1 MGPRLE
7 TGRTVDSDVKLQ
19 ILIEAL
25 SAAGTSALAIDEC
38 GGVVISTMSDAALE
52 QDIAAFVSERLTR
65 VGDGARLVMGHEGVR
80 LSLTVRP
87 TAKEHGALW
96 VVVAHEVRAAT
107 AHAGI
112 EWLNADEVEARYES
126 SAYGIVEDAAAVAA
140 PVRESYARGVPLM
153 LEGELGAGQDQI
165 AKRLY
170 LDGPYADQPFVS
182 VALDEL
188 TDRGWR
194 HLLKS
199 SESPL
204 FQTGL
209 TLCMGGWHAVGS
221 QRLRELVSA
230 MIDTALATR
239 CHVVLTA
246 NDMPGGGE
254 SDQAAFVTE
263 RLACA
268 VSVAP
273 AIAEQGGASEKVARY
288 LEYLADM
295 FETATPALS
304 SSAAKTLDAYRWP
317 RNYLQ
322 LREVSERLYILV
334 GTGTAERAVAEEVL
348 AQEDVIKTAI
358 FGAPTLDSDLYIL
371 RPLADT
377 ERDIARLVL
386 QHLHGN
392 RTRAAE
398 VLDISRT
405 TLWRLLKD
413 SDR

>member
-1 MGPRLE
+1 M
-7 TGRTVDSDVKLQ
+7 DSDAKLQ

-25 SAAGTSALAIDEC
+25 SAAGASALAIDER

-52 QDIAAFVSERLTR
+52 QDIAAFVSERLAR

-87 TAKEHGALW
+87 TAKERGALW
-96 VVVAHEVRAAT
+96 VVVAHEVRAAAT
-107 AHAGI
+107 HAGI
-112 EWLNADEVEARYES
+112 EWLNADEVEARYAS
-126 SAYGIVEDAAAVAA
+126 STYGIVEDAAAVAV

-165 AKRLY
+165 ARRLY

-194 HLLKS
+194 HVLKS
-199 SESPL
+199 AESPL

-209 TLCMGGWHAVGS
+209 TLCIEGWNAVGP
-221 QRLRELVSA
+221 QRLRELVSTMA
-230 MIDTALATR
+230 DTALATR

-246 NDMPGGGE
+246 NDMPGGSE

-263 RLACA
+263 RFACA

-273 AIAEQGGASEKVARY
+273 AIAEQGAASEKVSRY
-288 LEYLADM
+288 LGYLADM
-295 FETATPALS
+295 FKTGAPWL
-304 SSAAKTLDAYRWP
+304 SAAAAETLDAYRWP

-334 GTGTAERAVAEEVL
+334 GAGTVERAVAKEVL
-348 AQEDVIKTAI
+348 AQEDVIKTAT
-358 FGAPTLDSDLYIL
+358 FGAPALESDLYIL

-377 ERDIARLVL
+377 ERDVARLVL

-398 VLDISRT
+398 VLGISRT

-413 SDR
+413 NDR

>member
-1 MGPRLE
+1 M
-7 TGRTVDSDVKLQ
+7 DSDAKLQ

-25 SAAGTSALAIDEC
+25 SAAGASALAIDER
-38 GGVVISTMSDAALE
+38 GGVVISTMSDAVLE
-52 QDIAAFVSERLTR
+52 QDIAAFVSERLAR

-96 VVVAHEVRAAT
+96 VVVAHEVRAAA

-170 LDGPYADQPFVS
+170 LDGPYADQPFVF

-209 TLCMGGWHAVGS
+209 TLCVSGWHAVGP

-273 AIAEQGGASEKVARY
+273 AIAEQGGASKKTACY
-288 LEYLADM
+288 LKYLADM
-295 FETATPALS
+295 FKTGAPML
-304 SSAAKTLDAYRWP
+304 SAAAAETLDAYRWP

-334 GTGTAERAVAEEVL
+334 GAGTVERAVAKEVL
-348 AQEDVIKTAI
+348 AQEDVIKTAT
-358 FGAPTLDSDLYIL
+358 FGAPALESDLYIL

-377 ERDIARLVL
+377 ERDVARLVL
-386 QHLHGN
+386 QHLQGN

-398 VLDISRT
+398 VLGISRT

-413 SDR
+413 DDR

>member
-1 MGPRLE
+1 M
-7 TGRTVDSDVKLQ
+7 DSDAKLQ

-25 SAAGTSALAIDEC
+25 SATGASALAIDER

-52 QDIAAFVSERLTR
+52 QDIAAFVSERLAR

-87 TAKEHGALW
+87 TAKERGALW
-96 VVVAHEVRAAT
+96 VVVAHEVRAAAT
-107 AHAGI
+107 HAGI
-112 EWLNADEVEARYES
+112 EWLNADEVEARYAS
-126 SAYGIVEDAAAVAA
+126 STYGIVEDAAAVAA
-140 PVRESYARGVPLM
+140 PVRGSYARGVPLM

-209 TLCMGGWHAVGS
+209 TLCMGGWHAVGP

-273 AIAEQGGASEKVARY
+273 AIAEQNGASEKVARY
-288 LEYLADM
+288 LGYLADM
-295 FETATPALS
+295 FKTGAPML
-304 SSAAKTLDAYRWP
+304 SAAAAETLDAYRWP

-334 GTGTAERAVAEEVL
+334 GAGTVERAVAKEVL
-348 AQEDVIKTAI
+348 AQEDVIKTAT
-358 FGAPTLDSDLYIL
+358 FGAPALESDLYIL

-377 ERDIARLVL
+377 ERDVVRLVL

-398 VLDISRT
+398 VLGISRT

-413 SDR
+413 NDR

>member
-1 MGPRLE
+1 M
-7 TGRTVDSDVKLQ
+7 DSDAKLQ

-25 SAAGTSALAIDEC
+25 SAAGVSALAVDER

-52 QDIAAFVSERLTR
+52 QDIAAFVSERLAR

-87 TAKEHGALW
+87 TAKERGALW
-96 VVVAHEVRAAT
+96 VVVAHEVRAAAT
-107 AHAGI
+107 HAGI
-112 EWLNADEVEARYES
+112 EWLNADEVEARYAS
-126 SAYGIVEDAAAVAA
+126 STYGIVEDAAAVAA
-140 PVRESYARGVPLM
+140 PVRGSYARGVPLM

-209 TLCMGGWHAVGS
+209 TLCMGGWHAVGP

-230 MIDTALATR
+230 MIDTVLATR

-254 SDQAAFVTE
+254 CDQAAFVAE

-288 LEYLADM
+288 LGYLADM
-295 FETATPALS
+295 FKTGAPML
-304 SSAAKTLDAYRWP
+304 SAAAAETLDAYRWP

-334 GTGTAERAVAEEVL
+334 GAGTVERAVAKEVL
-348 AQEDVIKTAI
+348 AQEDVIKTAT
-358 FGAPTLDSDLYIL
+358 FGAPALESDLYIL

-377 ERDIARLVL
+377 ERDVARLVL

-398 VLDISRT
+398 VLGISRT

-413 SDR
+413 NDR

>member
-1 MGPRLE
+1 M
-7 TGRTVDSDVKLQ
+7 DSDAKLQ

-25 SAAGTSALAIDEC
+25 SAAGASALAIDER

-52 QDIAAFVSERLTR
+52 QDIAAFVSERLAR

-87 TAKEHGALW
+87 TAKERGALW
-96 VVVAHEVRAAT
+96 VVVAHEVRAAAT
-107 AHAGI
+107 HAGI
-112 EWLNADEVEARYES
+112 EWLNADEVEARYAS
-126 SAYGIVEDAAAVAA
+126 STYGIVEDAAAVAV

-165 AKRLY
+165 ARRLY
-170 LDGPYADQPFVS
+170 LDGPYADQPFVF

-209 TLCMGGWHAVGS
+209 TLCMGGWHAVGP

-273 AIAEQGGASEKVARY
+273 AIVEQGGASEKVARY
-288 LEYLADM
+288 LGYLADM
-295 FETATPALS
+295 FKTGSPML
-304 SSAAKTLDAYRWP
+304 SAAAAETLDAYRWP

-334 GTGTAERAVAEEVL
+334 GAGTVERAVAKEVL
-348 AQEDVIKTAI
+348 AQEDVIKTAT
-358 FGAPTLDSDLYIL
+358 FGAPALESDLYIL

-377 ERDIARLVL
+377 ERDVARLVL

-398 VLDISRT
+398 VLGISRT

-413 SDR
+413 NDR

>member
-1 MGPRLE
+1 M
-7 TGRTVDSDVKLQ
+7 DSDAKLQ

-25 SAAGTSALAIDEC
+25 SAAGVSALAVDER

-52 QDIAAFVSERLTR
+52 QDIAAFVSERLAR

-87 TAKEHGALW
+87 TAKERGALW
-96 VVVAHEVRAAT
+96 VVVAHEVRAAAT
-107 AHAGI
+107 HAGI
-112 EWLNADEVEARYES
+112 EWLNADEVEARYAS
-126 SAYGIVEDAAAVAA
+126 STYGIVEDAAAVAV

-209 TLCMGGWHAVGS
+209 TLCMGGWHAVGP

-239 CHVVLTA
+239 CHVLLTA

-288 LEYLADM
+288 LGYLADM
-295 FETATPALS
+295 FKTGAPML
-304 SSAAKTLDAYRWP
+304 SAAAAETLDAYRWP

-334 GTGTAERAVAEEVL
+334 GAGTVERAVAKEVL
-348 AQEDVIKTAI
+348 AQEDVIKTAT
-358 FGAPTLDSDLYIL
+358 FGAPALESDLYIL

-377 ERDIARLVL
+377 ERDVARLVL

-398 VLDISRT
+398 VLGISRT

-413 SDR
+413 NDR

>member
-1 MGPRLE
+1 M
-7 TGRTVDSDVKLQ
+7 DSDAKLQ

-25 SAAGTSALAIDEC
+25 SAAGASALAIDER

-52 QDIAAFVSERLTR
+52 QDIAAFVSERLAR

-87 TAKEHGALW
+87 TAKERGALW
-96 VVVAHEVRAAT
+96 VVVAHEVRAAAT
-107 AHAGI
+107 HAGI
-112 EWLNADEVEARYES
+112 EWLNADEVEARYAS
-126 SAYGIVEDAAAVAA
+126 STYGIVEDAAAVAV

-165 AKRLY
+165 ARRLY

-199 SESPL
+199 PESPL

-209 TLCMGGWHAVGS
+209 TLCMGGWHAVGP

-288 LEYLADM
+288 LGYLADM
-295 FETATPALS
+295 FKTGAPML
-304 SSAAKTLDAYRWP
+304 SAAAAETLDAYRWP

-334 GTGTAERAVAEEVL
+334 GAGTVERAVAKEVL
-348 AQEDVIKTAI
+348 AQEDVIKTAT
-358 FGAPTLDSDLYIL
+358 FGAPALESDLYIL

-377 ERDIARLVL
+377 ERDVARLVL

-398 VLDISRT
+398 VLGISRT

-413 SDR
+413 NDR

>member
-1 MGPRLE
+1 M
-7 TGRTVDSDVKLQ
+7 DSDAKLQ

-25 SAAGTSALAIDEC
+25 SAAGASALAIDER
-38 GGVVISTMSDAALE
+38 GGVVISTMSDAVLE
-52 QDIAAFVSERLTR
+52 QDIAAFVSERLAR

-96 VVVAHEVRAAT
+96 VVVAHEVRAAA

-170 LDGPYADQPFVS
+170 LDGPYADQPFVF

-209 TLCMGGWHAVGS
+209 TLCVSGWHAVGP

-273 AIAEQGGASEKVARY
+273 AIAEQGGASKKTACY
-288 LEYLADM
+288 LKYLADM
-295 FETATPALS
+295 FKTGAPML
-304 SSAAKTLDAYRWP
+304 SAA
-317 RNYLQ
+317 
-322 LREVSERLYILV
+322 
-334 GTGTAERAVAEEVL
+334 
-348 AQEDVIKTAI
+348 
-358 FGAPTLDSDLYIL
+358 
-371 RPLADT
+371 
-377 ERDIARLVL
+377 
-386 QHLHGN
+386 
-392 RTRAAE
+392 AAE
-398 VLDISRT
+398 
-405 TLWRLLKD
+405 TLHN
-413 SDR
+413 

>member
-1 MGPRLE
+1 M
-7 TGRTVDSDVKLQ
+7 DSDAKLQ

-25 SAAGTSALAIDEC
+25 SAAGASALAIDER

-52 QDIAAFVSERLTR
+52 QDIAAFVSERLAR

-87 TAKEHGALW
+87 TAKERGALW
-96 VVVAHEVRAAT
+96 VVVAHEVRAAAT
-107 AHAGI
+107 HAGI

-126 SAYGIVEDAAAVAA
+126 STYGIVEGAAAVAA
-140 PVRESYARGVPLM
+140 PVAESYARGVPLM
-153 LEGELGAGQDQI
+153 LEGELGAGQVEI

-170 LDGPYADQPFVS
+170 LDGPFADQPFVS

-194 HLLKS
+194 HVLKS
-199 SESPL
+199 AESPL

-209 TLCMGGWHAVGS
+209 TLCIEGWNAVGP
-221 QRLRELVSA
+221 QRLRELVSTMA
-230 MIDTALATR
+230 DTALATR

-246 NDMPGGGE
+246 NDMPGGSE

-263 RLACA
+263 RFACA

-273 AIAEQGGASEKVARY
+273 AIAEQGAASEKVARY
-288 LEYLADM
+288 LGYLADM
-295 FETATPALS
+295 FKTGAPWL
-304 SSAAKTLDAYRWP
+304 SAAAAETLDAYRWP

-334 GTGTAERAVAEEVL
+334 GAGTVERAVAKEVL
-348 AQEDVIKTAI
+348 AQEDVIKTAT
-358 FGAPTLDSDLYIL
+358 FGAPALESDLYIL

-377 ERDIARLVL
+377 ERDVARLVL

-398 VLDISRT
+398 VLGISRT

-413 SDR
+413 NDR

>member
-1 MGPRLE
+1 M
-7 TGRTVDSDVKLQ
+7 DSDAKLQ

-25 SAAGTSALAIDEC
+25 SAAGASALAIDER

-52 QDIAAFVSERLTR
+52 QDIAAFVSERLAC

-87 TAKEHGALW
+87 TAKERGALW
-96 VVVAHEVRAAT
+96 VVVAHEVRAAAT
-107 AHAGI
+107 HAGI
-112 EWLNADEVEARYES
+112 EWLNADEVEARYAS
-126 SAYGIVEDAAAVAA
+126 STYGIVEDAAAVAA
-140 PVRESYARGVPLM
+140 PVRGSYARGVPLM

-209 TLCMGGWHAVGS
+209 TLCMGGWHAVGP

-273 AIAEQGGASEKVARY
+273 AIAEQNGASEKVARY
-288 LEYLADM
+288 LGYLADM
-295 FETATPALS
+295 FKTGAPML
-304 SSAAKTLDAYRWP
+304 SAAAAETLDAYRWP

-334 GTGTAERAVAEEVL
+334 GAGTVERAVAKEVL
-348 AQEDVIKTAI
+348 AQEDVIKTAT
-358 FGAPTLDSDLYIL
+358 FGAPALESDLYIL

-377 ERDIARLVL
+377 ERDVARLVL

-398 VLDISRT
+398 VLGISRT

-413 SDR
+413 NDR

>member
-1 MGPRLE
+1 M
-7 TGRTVDSDVKLQ
+7 DSDAKLQ

-25 SAAGTSALAIDEC
+25 SAAGASALAIDER

-52 QDIAAFVSERLTR
+52 QDIAAFVSERLAR

-87 TAKEHGALW
+87 TAKERGTLW
-96 VVVAHEVRAAT
+96 VVVAHEVRAAAT
-107 AHAGI
+107 HAGI
-112 EWLNADEVEARYES
+112 EWLNADEVEARYAS
-126 SAYGIVEDAAAVAA
+126 STYGIVEDAAAVAA
-140 PVRESYARGVPLM
+140 PVRGSYARGVPLM

-209 TLCMGGWHAVGS
+209 TLCMGGWHAVGP

-273 AIAEQGGASEKVARY
+273 AIAEQNGASEKVARY
-288 LEYLADM
+288 LGYLADM
-295 FETATPALS
+295 FKTGAPML
-304 SSAAKTLDAYRWP
+304 SAAAAETLDAYRWP

-334 GTGTAERAVAEEVL
+334 GAGTVERAVAKEVL
-348 AQEDVIKTAI
+348 AQEDVIKTAT
-358 FGAPTLDSDLYIL
+358 FGAPALESDLYIL

-377 ERDIARLVL
+377 ERDVVRLVL

-398 VLDISRT
+398 VLGISRT

-413 SDR
+413 NDR

>member
-1 MGPRLE
+1 M
-7 TGRTVDSDVKLQ
+7 DSDAKLQ

-25 SAAGTSALAIDEC
+25 SAAGVSALAVDER

-52 QDIAAFVSERLTR
+52 QDIAAFVSERLAR

-87 TAKEHGALW
+87 TAKERGALW
-96 VVVAHEVRAAT
+96 VVVAHEVRAAAT
-107 AHAGI
+107 HAGI
-112 EWLNADEVEARYES
+112 EWLNADEVEARYAS
-126 SAYGIVEDAAAVAA
+126 STYGIVEDAAAVAA
-140 PVRESYARGVPLM
+140 PVRGSYARGVPLM

-165 AKRLY
+165 ARRLY

-209 TLCMGGWHAVGS
+209 TLCMGGWHAVGP

-288 LEYLADM
+288 LGYLADM
-295 FETATPALS
+295 FKTGAPML
-304 SSAAKTLDAYRWP
+304 SAAAAETLDAYRWP

-334 GTGTAERAVAEEVL
+334 GAGTVERAVAKEVL
-348 AQEDVIKTAI
+348 AQEDVIKTAT
-358 FGAPTLDSDLYIL
+358 FGAPALESDLYIL

-377 ERDIARLVL
+377 ERDVARLVL

-398 VLDISRT
+398 VLGISRT

-413 SDR
+413 NDR